1 MSRCGSMRRCLAAA
15 LLAVAAASV
24 PALPAG
30 AAEPGFPGDVPDSF
44 RLRLGTV
51 VGSFDTNFAYST
63 DRGGLGGLV
72 NFENLLGVDSSSTS
86 FRLEGSWRIG
96 RRSSIEFGYF
106 GFDRSGSRAPQ
117 RDFQFLIFTILA
129 GTAVETELS
138 SQVATAAYRYN
149 AYDNGEVRLYGT
161 AGVSYFDL
169 ETRLAAGVGVLLP
182 GGVPV
187 GRGIEERLDVSQAV
201 PILGVGTEWA
211 VSRRFLM
218 NLYFRGLF
226 LDLGGFRGGIS
237 EAGVSGTWF
246 FIRNLGVGTGVQRV
260 DIRVREFDGGTYT
273 ARGSYSQLGVL
284 LYLEAAL

>member
-1 MSRCGSMRRCLAAA
+1 MSCSRSMRRSLAAT
-15 LLAVAAASV
+15 LLAVGGASV
-24 PALPAG
+24 PTSLAG
-30 AAEPGFPGDVPDSF
+30 ATEPGFPGDVPDRF
-44 RLRLGTV
+44 RLRLGTA

-106 GFDRSGSRAPQ
+106 GFDRSGDRAPQ

-149 AYDNGEVRLYGT
+149 AYDKGEVRLYGT

-211 VSRRFLM
+211 VSRRFLT

-237 EAGVSGTWF
+237 EAGFSGTWF
-246 FIRNLGVGTGVQRV
+246 FVRNFGVGAGVQRV
-260 DIRVREFDGGTYT
+260 DIRVREFDGGSYT

>member
-1 MSRCGSMRRCLAAA
+1 MSPNRSRRWSVVAA

-24 PALPAG
+24 PTPLAG
-30 AAEPGFPGDVPDSF
+30 AAEAGFPGDVPDRF

-86 FRLEGSWRIG
+86 FRLEGSWRVG

-106 GFDRSGSRAPQ
+106 GFDRSGNRAPQ
-117 RDFQFLIFTILA
+117 RDFQFLIFTVLA
-129 GTAVETELS
+129 GTAVETEVS
-138 SQVATAAYRYN
+138 SRVATAAFRFN

-187 GRGIEERLDVSQAV
+187 GRGIEQTVDVSQAL

-211 VSRRFLM
+211 VSRRFLT

-226 LDLGGFRGGIS
+226 ADLGGFRGGIT
-237 EAGVSGTWF
+237 EAGISGTWF
-246 FIRNLGVGTGVQRV
+246 FIPNLGVGGGVQRV
-260 DIRVREFDGGTYT
+260 DIRVREFDGGSYT
-273 ARGSYSQLGVL
+273 ARGSYSQVGVL